1 MNWPAR
7 TTHHRRCARRQDVT
21 SPSHGGGELV
31 RLRLFGAALLFALG
45 LLVGSILVPYG
56 ADLYD
61 EGLIANGAALVLRGQ
76 LPGASFYAP
85 YPPGAFWALAV
96 AFRLFGVRLIV
107 ERWLAAGLAALVA
120 PAGFWLVTGTEV
132 SAGARERA

>member
-1 MNWPAR
+1 MNSSTRATVDRSNVQRQAR
-7 TTHHRRCARRQDVT
+7 ALLSHRW
-21 SPSHGGGELV
+21 GEPE
-31 RLRLFGAALLFALG
+31 RLRLLGAVLLFALG
-45 LLVGSILVPYG
+45 LLVAGISVPYG

-85 YPPGAFWALAV
+85 YPPGAFWALAI

-107 ERWLAAGLAALVA
+107 ERWLAAGLAALA
-120 PAGFWLVTGTEV
+120 AAAGFWLVTGAEAIST
-132 SAGARERA
+132 AG